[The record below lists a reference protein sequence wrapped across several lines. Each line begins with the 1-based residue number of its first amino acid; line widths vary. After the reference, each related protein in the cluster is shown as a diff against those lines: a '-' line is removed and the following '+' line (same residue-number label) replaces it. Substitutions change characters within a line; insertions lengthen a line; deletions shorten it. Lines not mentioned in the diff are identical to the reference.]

1 VAARRVSLTDRK
13 PVKEAEVRHRDRSLR
28 LSVLAALATA
38 ACVSAPPRYLP
49 QTRELTLLTVPLL
62 SKELES
68 TYPFL
73 REDFAPGGVLEG
85 KEVYAF
91 VPSSLTVVEGDSIAF
106 TFVNPEDDAHDFVL
120 PGLSVAIPG
129 QSVTHA
135 SYLARRPGLFTF
147 VCSVPGH
154 LPAMYGQLVVL
165 PASVAGGF
173 AGPDAHDD
181 AH

>member
-1 VAARRVSLTDRK
+1 MPYR
-13 PVKEAEVRHRDRSLR
+13 
-28 LSVLAALATA
+28 ALASRFSAVSWLAVWAFA
-38 ACVSAPPRYLP
+38 ACAVGPPRYAA

-62 SKELES
+62 SKELEA

-85 KEVYAF
+85 MEVYAF
-91 VPSSLTVVEGDSIAF
+91 VPSSLTVVEGDTIHF
-106 TFVNPEDDAHDFVL
+106 TFLNPEDDPHDFVL
-120 PGLSVAIPG
+120 PGLSVPIPA

-135 SYLARRPGLFTF
+135 TYVARSPGLFTF

-165 PASVAGGF
+165 PAAVGAGFG
-173 AGPDAHDD
+173 APAPQ
-181 AH
+181 